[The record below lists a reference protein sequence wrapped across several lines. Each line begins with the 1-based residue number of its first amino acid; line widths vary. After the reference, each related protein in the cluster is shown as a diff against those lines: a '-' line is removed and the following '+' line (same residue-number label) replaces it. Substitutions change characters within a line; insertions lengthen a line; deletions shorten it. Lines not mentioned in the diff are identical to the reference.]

1 MYKTNH
7 PSTIKFKKKKKK
19 EKRDTWAILT
29 KNMKIKKIEI
39 LDLKSKMR
47 YLVKKFFLKMRYLGK
62 NQK

>member
-29 KNMKIKKIEI
+29 KNLKIKKIEI
-39 LDLKSKMR
+39 LDLKSKI
-47 YLVKKFFLKMRYLGK
+47 K
-62 NQK
+62 NEILWQF